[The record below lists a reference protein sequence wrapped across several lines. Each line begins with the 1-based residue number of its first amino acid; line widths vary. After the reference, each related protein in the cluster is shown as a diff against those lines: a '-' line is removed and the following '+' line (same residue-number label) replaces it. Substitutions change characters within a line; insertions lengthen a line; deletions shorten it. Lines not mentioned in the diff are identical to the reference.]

1 MIPSL
6 AVYPPVVRPA
16 VESHGNHGLWLG
28 VTVFTAARAL
38 ARRPPCP
45 DWRDP
50 LARPVTQPEAPIP
63 RDEAPQLALAMGG
76 GVARGWA
83 HIGVLRTLLQA
94 GIVPDMVAG
103 TSIGAIVGGCYLAG
117 RLAEI
122 EDWARSVNRLRAV
135 GYLDFRVGKA
145 GLIGGER
152 LAREL
157 DRHLGRRR
165 IEDLAT
171 PFVAVATDLVTGHE
185 VWLRRGRMV
194 DILRASFAV
203 PGVFP
208 PMQMDGRWLVD
219 GALVNPIPVSVCVA
233 AGARM
238 VIGVNV
244 NGEVGRRVRKPGALL
259 QQSATA
265 FDEDAVV
272 EAAIKAER
280 EQRGRTG
287 LSGLGG
293 LGLSGLMR
301 QVFRR
306 DPNTPSL
313 LGVMVSSLG
322 IVLDRATRARL
333 AADPPDIQITP
344 RVGHIGL
351 AEFDRADE
359 LIARGEQAAQAAI
372 PDIKDA
378 MVALGLSGSGDG

>member
-1 MIPSL
+1 LP
-6 AVYPPVVRPA
+6 
-16 VESHGNHGLWLG
+16 
-28 VTVFTAARAL
+28 
-38 ARRPPCP
+38 
-45 DWRDP
+45 
-50 LARPVTQPEAPIP
+50 RPVTQAEAPIP
-63 RDEAPQLALAMGG
+63 RDDTPQLALALGG

-145 GLIGGER
+145 SLIGGER

-165 IEDLAT
+165 IEDLPA

-244 NGEVGRRVRKPGALL
+244 NGEIGRRVRKPGTIL

-272 EAAIKAER
+272 EAAISAER

-287 LSGLGG
+287 LGGLGG

-351 AEFDRADE
+351 AEFDRAEE
-359 LIARGEQAAQAAI
+359 LIARGQQAAEAAI

-378 MVALGLSGSGDG
+378 MTALGLPGSGTG